1 MNATLSATT
10 STMNPAAGL
19 SAGSSAGSA
28 WSALCASCLAIIER
42 ATGAR
47 AQGDTVFLRRI
58 DRGGTHWISR
68 PQGRRI
74 VCDSGVL
81 WLCFDGEDADI
92 LLKPGQAHTCAQ
104 RTRLSVYALEAGSF
118 HLV

>member
-1 MNATLSATT
+1 MNATLTAST
-10 STMNPAAGL
+10 STLNHAA
-19 SAGSSAGSA
+19 STGSA
-28 WSALCASCLAIIER
+28 WSALCSSCLALIER
-42 ATGAR
+42 ASGTK
-47 AQGDTVFLRRI
+47 AQADADVVFLRRI

-81 WLCFDGEDADI
+81 WLCFDGEDSDI
-92 LLKPGQAHTCAQ
+92 LLKPGQSHTCAQ

-118 HLV
+118 HLA